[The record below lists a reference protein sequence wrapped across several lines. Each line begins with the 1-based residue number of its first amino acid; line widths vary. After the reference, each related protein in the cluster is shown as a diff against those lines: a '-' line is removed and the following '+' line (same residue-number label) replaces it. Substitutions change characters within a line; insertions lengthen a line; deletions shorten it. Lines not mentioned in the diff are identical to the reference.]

1 MGALGFEPLDQKFSE
16 MSKNFNSNH
25 NNSSNNQNIHN
36 PTNKINQ
43 DKTKDLKMIWIDYNI
58 DNKENKE
65 YSRLLKENVTLIKC
79 KTIDQGLNEIKKIK
93 FERVIL
99 MLSKTTFDNFITS
112 FEHEKNEI
120 CCSLNIIIF
129 TQKIRKSLIEEVCNN
144 NKEISAGYIFDKVNI
159 FDNFLQIL
167 DFIRKEK
174 NEKKKVFSPHF
185 EIINDFN
192 KKYYN
197 EKNGCF

>member
-1 MGALGFEPLDQKFSE
+1 MGAAGPLEEIFSLPKKINLVNPE
-16 MSKNFNSNH
+16 VPNN
-25 NNSSNNQNIHN
+25 NNSLNNQNIHN
-36 PTNKINQ
+36 STNSLNQ
-43 DKTKDLKMIWIDYNI
+43 IKNSDLKMIWIDYNI

-65 YSRLLKENVTLIKC
+65 YSRLLNEDVSLIKC
-79 KTIDQGLNEIKKIK
+79 KTIEQGLNEIKKIK

-112 FEHEKNEI
+112 FEHEKNNI

-129 TQKIRKSLIEEVCNN
+129 TQKIRKSLIEEICDN

-167 DFIRKEK
+167 NFIKKEK
-174 NEKKKVFSPHF
+174 SEKKKGIYPTFR
-185 EIINDFN
+185 N
-192 KKYYN
+192 Y
-197 EKNGCF
+197 